1 MIPCRGSNMDAKEVD
16 IRVFGANIAEY
27 VASDTPVAVIQGGRT
42 VGYFI
47 PTPEPD
53 EADVA
58 ALKQAGEEFDRS
70 LGGRQIDIEEAV
82 AEFDALRK
90 SAARHKKLRTKAA

>member
-1 MIPCRGSNMDAKEVD
+1 MDAKEVD

-70 LGGRQIDIEEAV
+70 LGGREIDIEEAV

-90 SAARHKKLRTKAA
+90 SAARQKKLRSKAA

>member
-1 MIPCRGSNMDAKEVD
+1 MNMDTKVVD

-27 VASDTPVAVIQGGRT
+27 VASDTTVAVLQDGRT

-53 EADVA
+53 EAEDA
-58 ALKQAGEEFDRS
+58 AREQAAEEFDRS
-70 LGGRQIDIEEAV
+70 LGSKEIDIEEAV
-82 AEFDALRK
+82 AEFEALRH
-90 SAARHKKLRTKAA
+90 SASRRKNPDA